1 MNLKGV
7 FAKNERGYRLN
18 AIKKFSKRGEPPP
31 PRPLQNI
38 ILPPPLAK
46 VLVAPLLEPTY
57 RVKTCV
63 WKNVPGEHKQL

>member
-18 AIKKFSKRGEPPP
+18 AIKKFSKRGEPHPDHYK
-31 PRPLQNI
+31 
-38 ILPPPLAK
+38 ILYCPPLAK